1 MDLYDTVYD
10 VKKGRNQNS
19 VTPFLTKKIGYFTSI
34 RGDRMIGRFDWTGVI
49 EFLPDILKGLYYTLL
64 ISIVGLVIGF
74 ALGALFGLGR
84 VSKNKFAYAVST
96 IYIEVIRGTPVLVQ
110 AIWIF
115 YALPLIIHY
124 TLDSVV
130 AGIIVIAVNSGAYIA
145 EIVRGAVDSIAKG
158 QMEAGRSLGLNQR
171 QTMRHII
178 WPQALKRMIPPLG
191 NQFIIS
197 IKDTSLLS
205 VILVP
210 ELIFQGRLIAANH
223 FNAVEIYTTVALFYL
238 AITLTLS
245 IILRLVER
253 RLNV

>member
-1 MDLYDTVYD
+1 
-10 VKKGRNQNS
+10 
-19 VTPFLTKKIGYFTSI
+19 
-34 RGDRMIGRFDWTGVI
+34 MIGSFNWLGVLD
-49 EFLPDILKGLYYTLL
+49 FLPELMTGLYYTLL
-64 ISIVGLVIGF
+64 ISIVGLIVGF
-74 ALGALFGLGR
+74 ALGAIFGLGR
-84 VSKNKFAYAVST
+84 ISKNKIVYAIST
-96 IYIEVIRGTPVLVQ
+96 VYIEVVRGTPVLVQ

-115 YALPLIIHY
+115 FALPLIIGY
-124 TLDSVV
+124 TLDSIV
-130 AGIIVIAVNSGAYIA
+130 AGIIVIAINSGAYIA
-145 EIVRGAVDSIAKG
+145 EIVRGAVESVAKG

-171 QTMRHII
+171 QTMRYVI
-178 WPQALKRMIPPLG
+178 WPQAMRRMIPPLG

-245 IILRLVER
+245 IILRIIER
-253 RLNV
+253 RLNVN

>member
-1 MDLYDTVYD
+1 MTEL
-10 VKKGRNQNS
+10 
-19 VTPFLTKKIGYFTSI
+19 
-34 RGDRMIGRFDWTGVI
+34 IGRFDWTGVI
-49 EFLPDILKGLYYTLL
+49 EFLPEIFKGLYYTLL
-64 ISIVGLVIGF
+64 ISIIGLIIGF

-84 VSKNKFAYAVST
+84 VSKNKLAYGLST
-96 IYIEVIRGTPVLVQ
+96 VYIEIIRGTPVLVQ

-130 AGIIVIAVNSGAYIA
+130 AGIIVIAINSGAYIA

-223 FNAVEIYTTVALFYL
+223 FNAVEIYTTVAIFYL

-245 IILRLVER
+245 IVLRFVER
-253 RLNV
+253 RLNVQ